1 MGHETK
7 VNMWQGQ
14 GREERVWLAE
24 TSASMSVRQRE
35 IKQGT
40 RPSKCVAG
48 ARVQREGTG
57 RWLAKTRVGMGRE
70 SKQAHEHMAEARAQR
85 EAARSEVAAKQVGHE
100 ARVNTWRG

>member
-1 MGHETK
+1 MQ
-7 VNMWQGQ
+7 QGQ
-14 GREERVWLAE
+14 GHKERVWLAE
-24 TSASMSVRQRE
+24 TSASTSVRQRE
-35 IKQGT
+35 IKQGM

-57 RWLAKTRVGMGRE
+57 RWLAKTRGRE
-70 SKQAHEHMAEARAQR
+70 SKRAREHMAEARAQR